1 MTNEDFNYFSKY
13 ADRFQ
18 SAVHSNYARN
28 ISSVEMKELV
38 SRFHDLTGIKLIANT
53 SCSRCVLQNF
63 RIIGEVYEEEMYKR
77 LQEQTPEEPK
87 SDVSIKIKD
96 IFTSKNKKKSNGN
109 KR

>member
-28 ISSVEMKELV
+28 ISSAEMKELV
-38 SRFHDLTGIKLIANT
+38 ARFYDLTGIRLTANT

-63 RIIGEVYEEEMYKR
+63 RIIGEVYEEELYKR
-77 LQEQTPEEPK
+77 LQTQTPSAPEP
-87 SDVSIKIKD
+87 
-96 IFTSKNKKKSNGN
+96 KNKKKSNGN

>member
-38 SRFHDLTGIKLIANT
+38 ARFYELTKIKLIANT

-63 RIIGEVYEEEMYKR
+63 KIIGEVYEEELYKR
-77 LQEQTPEEPK
+77 LQEQTPEPPK
-87 SDVSIKIKD
+87 SDEPV
-96 IFTSKNKKKSNGN
+96 KNKKKSNGN